1 MRTIRSGSDLTATI
15 IPFTMMRMF
24 LVSLLFPFGEPLP
37 AFWPRRG
44 GGGSGSMMAHG
55 EYGSPD
61 EHLEQQLHQDGYLLE
76 FQYVRQ
82 FMQDVFESY
91 GVPPDRAAVCADVLL
106 VADERGIHSHALGRL
121 KPIYC
126 DRMDAGILYPSQDIR
141 VIKETE
147 TTALLDGNL
156 GLGLYI
162 GPFAMQMAIQKA
174 KKYGVGFVAVKNSTH
189 YGIAGY
195 YTLMASQNNCIGWT
209 GTNARPSIAPTFGVQ
224 PMMGTVRIVGH
235 AQKTFLL
242 THKAVLSFSL
252 LASFCRTQLLLG
264 FPATNPLTFAS
275 IVPRLLTSVVRLK
288 CTPARVEK
296 HPVGV
301 SLIIK
306 ALNVPIPKKS

>member
-1 MRTIRSGSDLTATI
+1 MR
-15 IPFTMMRMF
+15 
-24 LVSLLFPFGEPLP
+24 LLILSAIFALGEAAP

-44 GGGSGSMMAHG
+44 GSSMKRDPHN

-61 EHLEQQLHQDGYLLE
+61 ELLEQQLHQEGHLVKFEYL
-76 FQYVRQ
+76 RQ

-91 GVPPDRAAVCADVLL
+91 GVPADRAAVCADVLL
-106 VADERGIHSHALGRL
+106 VADERGIHSHGLGRL

-126 DRMDAGILYPSQDIR
+126 DRMDAGILYPNQDIT
-141 VIKETE
+141 ILKETE

-162 GPFAMQMAIQKA
+162 GPFAMNLAIRKA

-224 PMMGTVRIVGH
+224 PMMGTVSVAHDSVSDLPCLQVRFIHSGPCILCRIQSLSAYPV
-235 AQKTFLL
+235 TNLL
-242 THKAVLSFSL
+242 IL
-252 LASFCRTQLLLG
+252 
-264 FPATNPLTFAS
+264 
-275 IVPRLLTSVVRLK
+275 
-288 CTPARVEK
+288 
-296 HPVGV
+296 
-301 SLIIK
+301 
-306 ALNVPIPKKS
+306 